1 MLEVVILPKLLYLV
15 TIQQG
20 SSNFCVFS
28 SSFQENEC
36 NGWGKISSFKYF
48 SLPLSSGSQ
57 PYSDVGFYSADFTGS
72 FLHNRVESLRYRETR
87 EKWEY
92 IIHYISWFIIT
103 FIFIIKLSI
112 LYIVLNCIIL
122 SYILTFL
129 DGHTGPQI
137 LSQPTVYRVHL
148 GSQLK
153 LSCNVS
159 QLSGNQVSEHQYLSN
174 CWRLR

>member
-1 MLEVVILPKLLYLV
+1 MDHLNIFFTTFFRKSALVMLAFLQRTSLVVFFIIAWK
-15 TIQQG
+15 G
-20 SSNFCVFS
+20 SG
-28 SSFQENEC
+28 EEIIPR
-36 NGWGKISSFKYF
+36 K
-48 SLPLSSGSQ
+48 
-57 PYSDVGFYSADFTGS
+57 
-72 FLHNRVESLRYRETR
+72 
-87 EKWEY
+87 KWEY
-92 IIHYISWFIIT
+92 IHYISWFIIR

-129 DGHTGPQI
+129 DGHIGPQI
-137 LSQPTVYRVHL
+137 LSQPTEYRVHL

-159 QLSGNQVSEHQYLSN
+159 QLSGNQVTQHQYLSN